1 MTAPARFRQSDLTRL
16 FKSAEKAGVP
26 LSRIEICPSTGRI
39 VAFTGAPSSMSNSE
53 GRNPWDE
60 VLQ

>member
-26 LSRIEICPSTGRI
+26 LRRIEICPSTGRI
-39 VAFTGAPSSMSNSE
+39 IAFTGAPAQNDNSV
-53 GRNPWDE
+53 GSNPWDE
-60 VLQ
+60 VLR